1 VSRTVGPARHPR
13 FPPLIV
19 LALLFAYCSL
29 ADPEYHARESA
40 MSRLIQSIDRHPAL
54 YGPRLREIARG
65 CTCPEVRAR
74 CTRILAGYDRWRVNS
89 FVPTTAPVWPICDA
103 FPVANPFVPFALAP
117 DVRDKL
123 RWPVQTMHGDLSG
136 PYWTAY
142 RRTTAA
148 HVRVMLLDGVDP
160 ADVQELLARMWRL
173 ECRSCGDVSAER
185 WAVSEGW
192 TWCGGLPPHVTPSPT
207 SVRRR

>member
-1 VSRTVGPARHPR
+1 MSRTVGPARHPR

-148 HVRVMLLDGVDP
+148 HVRVMLLDGVEAETCDRL
-160 ADVQELLARMWRL
+160 VSRMWVL
-173 ECRSCGDVSAER
+173 EQAACGDCGAER
-185 WAVSEGW
+185 WAITAAW
-192 TWCGGLPPHVTPSPT
+192 RTWQGGYP
-207 SVRRR
+207 